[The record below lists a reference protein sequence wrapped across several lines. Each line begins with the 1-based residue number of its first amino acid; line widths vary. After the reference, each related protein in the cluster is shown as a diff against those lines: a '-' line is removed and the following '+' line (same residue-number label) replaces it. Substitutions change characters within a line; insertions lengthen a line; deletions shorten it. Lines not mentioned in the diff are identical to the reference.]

1 MANRIGAKALHM
13 GDITGSL
20 EVGKRA
26 DLILIDIHPLHNSPK
41 FSRDPN
47 SVYAQIVFASKSTD
61 VTDLMVN
68 GKFLMRDRKLL
79 TLDEKTLLE
88 GAAEYAKKIDKFLIQ
103 REKSLLSKLIAVGGA
118 MEEESFEV
126 QLKVRINDMDAA
138 IKRLASPKIT
148 SIRKRHYREYD
159 TYFIFDGD
167 EDQRL
172 RYREDDLI
180 NEMGMVEN
188 VRSRLTMIGP
198 AREGQF
204 ENDIMLSRSRYFA
217 PALQSL
223 RFYREYFKPNR
234 EIEVIKERH
243 RYLIEYQGAEFFLN
257 FDAVIT
263 PALGQFLEI
272 KSRTWSRQDAENK
285 SKLVQKLLKLLID
298 QPCEYVNED
307 YYDLVLSAGH

>member
-1 MANRIGAKALHM
+1 
-13 GDITGSL
+13 
-20 EVGKRA
+20 
-26 DLILIDIHPLHNSPK
+26 
-41 FSRDPN
+41 
-47 SVYAQIVFASKSTD
+47 
-61 VTDLMVN
+61 
-68 GKFLMRDRKLL
+68 
-79 TLDEKTLLE
+79 
-88 GAAEYAKKIDKFLIQ
+88 
-103 REKSLLSKLIAVGGA
+103 
-118 MEEESFEV
+118 
-126 QLKVRINDMDAA
+126 
-138 IKRLASPKIT
+138 
-148 SIRKRHYREYD
+148 
-159 TYFIFDGD
+159 
-167 EDQRL
+167 
-172 RYREDDLI
+172 
-180 NEMGMVEN
+180 
-188 VRSRLTMIGP
+188 
-198 AREGQF
+198 
-204 ENDIMLSRSRYFA
+204 MLSRSRYFA